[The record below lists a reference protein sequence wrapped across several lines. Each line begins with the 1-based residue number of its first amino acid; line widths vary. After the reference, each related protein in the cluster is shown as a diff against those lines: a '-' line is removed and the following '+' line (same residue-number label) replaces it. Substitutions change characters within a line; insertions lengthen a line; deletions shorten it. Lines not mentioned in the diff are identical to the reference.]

1 MSQMEC
7 DKRFS
12 SDYMLL
18 NHEEL
23 SLSDLFRLL
32 FSSDVEKR
40 KMVDSKE
47 NKEESFERRWL
58 MFVSIVVQKTLQ
70 FFSRPLA
77 LVGSCVEMWLG
88 LLSSNGGFGGLLL
101 NVLTGKVVVPDKESA
116 TFVSFIGNFDKRTEL
131 DKSIEIGDPRYNAA
145 LAMMAAKAS
154 YENPIYIQTIVNN
167 HWQMEFL
174 GSFDFWNEYQNKAT
188 TQAFLMRDTTQPGE
202 AETIVVSF
210 RGTEPF
216 DADAWCSDFDISW
229 YEFPGVG
236 RVHGGFMKALGLQK
250 SLGWPNTLQQQETHS
265 SARPNYKFAYYEIRE
280 MLRELMG
287 RNDRAKYVVTGHSLG
302 GALAVLFAAVLTF
315 HGEEMLLERMEG
327 IYAFG
332 QPRVG
337 DEKFGVY
344 MKRKLDEY
352 GIRYYRFVYGYDI
365 VTRLPYDNSALM
377 FKHFGTC
384 IYFDRNYQ
392 AQVVVEEPNK
402 NYFSLMGTLTMIWNA
417 MMEIIRS
424 FTICRSHGE
433 EYREGWFMRLFRIMG
448 LLIPG
453 IPAHCPQDYVN
464 STRLGPPHLFSSS
477 L

>member
-1 MSQMEC
+1 
-7 DKRFS
+7 
-12 SDYMLL
+12 MLL

-40 KMVDSKE
+40 KVVDSKE

-70 FFSRPLA
+70 FFSRPLSF
-77 LVGSCVEMWLG
+77 VGSCIEMWLG

-131 DKSIEIGDPRYNAA
+131 DKSIERGDPRYNAA

-174 GSFDFWNEYQNKAT
+174 GFFDFHNAYQNKAS
-188 TQAFLMRDTTQPGE
+188 TQAFLMRDRAADGS
-202 AETIVVSF
+202 ETVAVVF

-216 DADAWCSDFDISW
+216 DADSWCSDVDISW
-229 YEFPGVG
+229 YELRGVG
-236 RVHGGFMKALGLQK
+236 RIHGGFMKALGLQK
-250 SLGWPNTLQQQETHS
+250 CLGWPKTLQQSGPEHGD
-265 SARPNYKFAYYEIRE
+265 RPLFAYYKIRE
-280 MLRELMG
+280 MLTEIMSQ
-287 RNDRAKYVVTGHSLG
+287 NEKAKFFVAGHSLG
-302 GALAVLFAAVLTF
+302 GALATLFPAVL
-315 HGEEMLLERMEG
+315 MLHDEDVLLKRLEG
-327 IYAFG
+327 VYTFG

-337 DEKFGVY
+337 DEKFGKY

-352 GIRYYRFVYGYDI
+352 GIGYYRFVYGFDI
-365 VTRLPYDNSALM
+365 VPRLPYDDANLM

-384 IYFDRNYQ
+384 IFFNRNYHG
-392 AQVVVEEPNK
+392 QVVVEEPYK
-402 NYFSLMGTLTMIWNA
+402 NYFSPGGTVGMIWNA
-417 MMEIIRS
+417 LMELTRS
-424 FTICRSHGE
+424 FTIAIDHGE
-433 EYREGWFMRLFRIMG
+433 EYSEGWLLTGVRLVG

-453 IPAHCPQDYVN
+453 LPAHLPRDYVN
-464 STRLGPPHLFSSS
+464 CTRLGPPHLLHSS
-477 L
+477 

>member
-1 MSQMEC
+1 
-7 DKRFS
+7 
-12 SDYMLL
+12 
-18 NHEEL
+18 
-23 SLSDLFRLL
+23 
-32 FSSDVEKR
+32 
-40 KMVDSKE
+40 
-47 NKEESFERRWL
+47 

-70 FFSRPLA
+70 FFSRPLSF
-77 LVGSCVEMWLG
+77 VGSCIEMWLG

-131 DKSIEIGDPRYNAA
+131 DKSIERGDPRYNAA

-167 HWQMEFL
+167 HWQVISTLFHFIH
-174 GSFDFWNEYQNKAT
+174 SEYQNKAT

-202 AETIVVSF
+202 EETIVVSF

-250 SLGWPNTLQQQETHS
+250 SLGWPKTLQQQETHS
-265 SARPNYKFAYYEIRE
+265 SARPNCKFSYYEIRE
-280 MLRELMG
+280 MLRELMR

-337 DEKFGVY
+337 DAKFGEY
-344 MKRKLDEY
+344 MKGKMDEY

-365 VTRLPYDNSALM
+365 VARLPYDNSALM

-453 IPAHCPQDYVN
+453 VPAHCPQDYVN

>member
-1 MSQMEC
+1 
-7 DKRFS
+7 
-12 SDYMLL
+12 
-18 NHEEL
+18 
-23 SLSDLFRLL
+23 
-32 FSSDVEKR
+32 
-40 KMVDSKE
+40 
-47 NKEESFERRWL
+47 
-58 MFVSIVVQKTLQ
+58 
-70 FFSRPLA
+70 
-77 LVGSCVEMWLG
+77 MWLG

-131 DKSIEIGDPRYNAA
+131 DKSIERGDPRYNAA

-202 AETIVVSF
+202 EETIVVSF

-250 SLGWPNTLQQQETHS
+250 SLGWPKTLQQQETHS
-265 SARPNYKFAYYEIRE
+265 SARPNCKFSYYEIRE
-280 MLRELMG
+280 MLRELMR

-337 DEKFGVY
+337 DAKFGEY
-344 MKRKLDEY
+344 MKGKMDEY

-365 VTRLPYDNSALM
+365 VARLPYDNSALM

-453 IPAHCPQDYVN
+453 VPAHCPQDYVN

>member
-1 MSQMEC
+1 MEC

-40 KMVDSKE
+40 KVVDSKE

-70 FFSRPLA
+70 FFSRPLSF
-77 LVGSCVEMWLG
+77 VGSCIEMWLG

-131 DKSIEIGDPRYNAA
+131 DKSIERGDPRYNAA

-167 HWQMEFL
+167 HWQVISTLFHFIH
-174 GSFDFWNEYQNKAT
+174 SEYQNKAT

-202 AETIVVSF
+202 EETIVVSF

-250 SLGWPNTLQQQETHS
+250 SLGWPKTLQQQGD
-265 SARPNYKFAYYEIRE
+265 RPLFAYYKIRE
-280 MLRELMG
+280 MLTEIMSQ
-287 RNDRAKYVVTGHSLG
+287 NEKAKFFVAGHSLG
-302 GALAVLFAAVLTF
+302 GALATLFPAVL
-315 HGEEMLLERMEG
+315 MLHDEDVLLKRLEG
-327 IYAFG
+327 VYTFG

-337 DEKFGVY
+337 DEKFGKY

-352 GIRYYRFVYGYDI
+352 GIGYYRFVYGFDI
-365 VTRLPYDNSALM
+365 VPRLPYDDANLM

-384 IYFDRNYQ
+384 IFFNRNYHG
-392 AQVVVEEPNK
+392 QVVVEEPYK
-402 NYFSLMGTLTMIWNA
+402 NYFSPGGTVGMIWNA
-417 MMEIIRS
+417 LMELTRS
-424 FTICRSHGE
+424 FTIAIDHGE
-433 EYREGWFMRLFRIMG
+433 EYSEGWLLTGVRLVG

-453 IPAHCPQDYVN
+453 LPAHLPRDYVN
-464 STRLGPPHLFSSS
+464 CTRLGPPHLLHSS
-477 L
+477 